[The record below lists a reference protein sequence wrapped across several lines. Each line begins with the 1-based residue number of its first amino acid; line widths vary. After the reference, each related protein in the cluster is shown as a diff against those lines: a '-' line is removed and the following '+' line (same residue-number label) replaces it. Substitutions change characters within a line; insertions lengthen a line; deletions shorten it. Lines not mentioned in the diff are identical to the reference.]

1 MVGILVQIKGASCV
15 AFMGIKSGKVVS
27 STLIIAKIKLQRFGS
42 AAFIKVMATER
53 RMGWV
58 SSKYLS
64 SLSMRN
70 KGEKKKERKRERKK
84 ERKKRK
90 EKKQQS
96 PGDQMRLGLGG
107 LVNGVFIL
115 PYTNLFL
122 SI

>member
-1 MVGILVQIKGASCV
+1 
-15 AFMGIKSGKVVS
+15 
-27 STLIIAKIKLQRFGS
+27 
-42 AAFIKVMATER
+42 MATER
-53 RMGWV
+53 RMGGV
-58 SSKYLS
+58 SLKYLS

-70 KGEKKKERKRERKK
+70 KGEKKKK

-107 LVNGVFIL
+107 LVHGVFIL

>member
-15 AFMGIKSGKVVS
+15 AFVGIKSGKVVS

-53 RMGWV
+53 RTGGV
-58 SSKYLS
+58 SLKYLS

-70 KGEKKKERKRERKK
+70 KGEKKRKK

-107 LVNGVFIL
+107 LVHGVFIL

>member
-58 SSKYLS
+58 SLKYLS

-70 KGEKKKERKRERKK
+70 KGEIKERKK
-84 ERKKRK
+84 EKKRK
-90 EKKQQS
+90 ETAI
-96 PGDQMRLGLGG
+96 PW
-107 LVNGVFIL
+107 
-115 PYTNLFL
+115 
-122 SI
+122 

>member
-15 AFMGIKSGKVVS
+15 AFVGIKSGKVVS

-53 RMGWV
+53 RMGGV
-58 SSKYLS
+58 SLKYLS

-70 KGEKKKERKRERKK
+70 KGEKKRKK

-107 LVNGVFIL
+107 LVHGVFIL

>member
-58 SSKYLS
+58 SLKYLS

-70 KGEKKKERKRERKK
+70 KGEIKERKK

-107 LVNGVFIL
+107 LVHGVFIL

>member
-1 MVGILVQIKGASCV
+1 
-15 AFMGIKSGKVVS
+15 
-27 STLIIAKIKLQRFGS
+27 
-42 AAFIKVMATER
+42 MATET
-53 RMGWV
+53 RMGGA
-58 SSKYLS
+58 SLKYLS

-70 KGEKKKERKRERKK
+70 KGEKKKK

-107 LVNGVFIL
+107 LVHGVFIL

>member
-1 MVGILVQIKGASCV
+1 M
-15 AFMGIKSGKVVS
+15 
-27 STLIIAKIKLQRFGS
+27 
-42 AAFIKVMATER
+42 MATER
-53 RMGWV
+53 RMGGV
-58 SSKYLS
+58 SLKYLS

-70 KGEKKKERKRERKK
+70 KGEKKRKKERKK
-84 ERKKRK
+84 EKKRK

-107 LVNGVFIL
+107 LVHGVFIL

>member
-1 MVGILVQIKGASCV
+1 
-15 AFMGIKSGKVVS
+15 
-27 STLIIAKIKLQRFGS
+27 
-42 AAFIKVMATER
+42 
-53 RMGWV
+53 
-58 SSKYLS
+58 
-64 SLSMRN
+64 MRN
-70 KGEKKKERKRERKK
+70 KGEKKKKKERKK

-107 LVNGVFIL
+107 LVHGVFIL

>member
-58 SSKYLS
+58 SLKYLS

-90 EKKQQS
+90 EKKRKEKKRNS
-96 PGDQMRLGLGG
+96 NP
-107 LVNGVFIL
+107 LVIK
-115 PYTNLFL
+115 
-122 SI
+122 

>member
-1 MVGILVQIKGASCV
+1 MVGILVQIKGASCA

-58 SSKYLS
+58 SLKYLS

-70 KGEKKKERKRERKK
+70 KGEKKKKERKK
-84 ERKKRK
+84 EKKRK
-90 EKKQQS
+90 ETAI
-96 PGDQMRLGLGG
+96 PW
-107 LVNGVFIL
+107 
-115 PYTNLFL
+115 
-122 SI
+122 